1 MCVVSQEHSDG
12 PLAGRL
18 LLARATWAGLSKE
31 DAATVQAIANGAEV
45 NLYMLRLAG
54 EIGSRE

>member
-1 MCVVSQEHSDG
+1 MRRFLRNTRTDHSQ
-12 PLAGRL
+12 ARL
-18 LLARATWAGLSKE
+18 LLARATRAGLSKE
-31 DAATVQAIANGAEV
+31 DAATVQAIANGVEV